1 MVNQNPVDRSRQRD
15 SPRIAAYQAVV
26 EIHQPSHPNPPGSP
40 EPREPAPESCPQCPS
55 LRRVFRDPF
64 SRRTLWT
71 TFLHEKIRSSTS
83 YHSPTSYGKNIIL
96 SLDQQTAIATSEV
109 IPITGMPC
117 GRILPVSNT
126 VALWRGRRNYF
137 NCYAISLPK
146 PLTGAASKFLNTALP
161 LIVIKWAI
169 SLIRPPIRS
178 CVLMHGG
185 CGESS
190 MSWHSK
196 RVAHAS

>member
-71 TFLHEKIRSSTS
+71 TFLQEKIINSTS

-96 SLDQQTAIATSEV
+96 SLDQQTAIATSSCG
-109 IPITGMPC
+109 TGEMEARIQE
-117 GRILPVSNT
+117 GRYRRLPRAS
-126 VALWRGRRNYF
+126 
-137 NCYAISLPK
+137 CSLSFF
-146 PLTGAASKFLNTALP
+146 A
-161 LIVIKWAI
+161 VEHVVE
-169 SLIRPPIRS
+169 SLA
-178 CVLMHGG
+178 
-185 CGESS
+185 
-190 MSWHSK
+190 W
-196 RVAHAS
+196 

>member
-71 TFLHEKIRSSTS
+71 TFLQEKIRSSTS

-96 SLDQQTAIATSEV
+96 SLDQQTAIATSSSS
-109 IPITGMPC
+109 TA
-117 GRILPVSNT
+117 GRKARIQT
-126 VALWRGRRNYF
+126 R
-137 NCYAISLPK
+137 
-146 PLTGAASKFLNTALP
+146 ALP
-161 LIVIKWAI
+161 AVGCSVLLALLFVLDGAFSLKRLGIYLFAVFSDAYCDITIVIDALHVQFFEML
-169 SLIRPPIRS
+169 SPE
-178 CVLMHGG
+178 CD
-185 CGESS
+185 
-190 MSWHSK
+190 
-196 RVAHAS
+196 A

>member
-71 TFLHEKIRSSTS
+71 TFLQEKIRNSTS

-96 SLDQQTAIATSEV
+96 SLDQQTAIATSSSSTAGREAR
-109 IPITGMPC
+109 IQTGTLPAV
-117 GRILPVSNT
+117 GWSILLGFFSPSVERTN
-126 VALWRGRRNYF
+126 
-137 NCYAISLPK
+137 
-146 PLTGAASKFLNTALP
+146 
-161 LIVIKWAI
+161 
-169 SLIRPPIRS
+169 
-178 CVLMHGG
+178 
-185 CGESS
+185 
-190 MSWHSK
+190 
-196 RVAHAS
+196 

>member
-71 TFLHEKIRSSTS
+71 TFLQEKIRSSTS

-96 SLDQQTAIATSEV
+96 SLDQQTAIATSKCTH
-109 IPITGMPC
+109 PYQ
-117 GRILPVSNT
+117 
-126 VALWRGRRNYF
+126 RGRASITELRLKLRKIMSTQRLIGVAVSRLVRNLYF
-137 NCYAISLPK
+137 FRVGGLFVGPGVPGGGGIGSVLLGSVRCSCWRACGCSL
-146 PLTGAASKFLNTALP
+146 TSFGA
-161 LIVIKWAI
+161 
-169 SLIRPPIRS
+169 
-178 CVLMHGG
+178 
-185 CGESS
+185 
-190 MSWHSK
+190 
-196 RVAHAS
+196 